1 VSQTTRPKWNGPM
14 PGILGEIVR
23 EAEPHTEVDPIGM
36 LTSLLC
42 GAGVCVGSGPHI
54 KVGSTKHP
62 LLIWPLLLGRTNNGR
77 KGDAVNTA
85 KDFLLSSYP
94 DANGFTTSGLSS
106 GEGLVERLSTGD
118 VDSEGKPHIRTSD
131 DYRLWITEPEFS
143 SVMARSKR
151 DGNTLSPILREAW
164 DGHGL
169 SVLNRKA
176 LTAEESHMGVIGCVT
191 PDEFRLRKTESDQ
204 TGGLYNRFLSIFV
217 ERTRIL
223 PLPHKIDEHTRGRL
237 ITKLADAI
245 NKARRVG
252 KLTLDQE
259 AEKMWVDTLY
269 LEFTF
274 EDEDAAWIDLVQRAA
289 PYALRIAGLYAALE
303 GRSVITRT
311 DLGASAAVVRYIIE
325 SAHYLVDWQLRN
337 PRLDKIMRAID
348 KSSDGLSRTAISHLF
363 SGNLDK
369 STLDT
374 LLGELLRS
382 DEYERE
388 ETKTGGRPVE
398 CYRHVPETKKEES
411 RPKRVIGPS
420 GRRKKKKV
428 VHPGTK
434 SIP

>member
-1 VSQTTRPKWNGPM
+1 MSQTTRPKWNGPM

-23 EAEPHTEVDPIGM
+23 EAEPHTEADPIGM

-85 KDFLLSSYP
+85 EDFLLSSYP
-94 DANGFTTSGLSS
+94 DAKGFTTSGLSS

-204 TGGLYNRFLSIFV
+204 TSATG
-217 ERTRIL
+217 TA
-223 PLPHKIDEHTRGRL
+223 PAHTR
-237 ITKLADAI
+237 
-245 NKARRVG
+245 
-252 KLTLDQE
+252 Q
-259 AEKMWVDTLY
+259 
-269 LEFTF
+269 
-274 EDEDAAWIDLVQRAA
+274 Q
-289 PYALRIAGLYAALE
+289 
-303 GRSVITRT
+303 
-311 DLGASAAVVRYIIE
+311 
-325 SAHYLVDWQLRN
+325 
-337 PRLDKIMRAID
+337 
-348 KSSDGLSRTAISHLF
+348 
-363 SGNLDK
+363 
-369 STLDT
+369 
-374 LLGELLRS
+374 GE
-382 DEYERE
+382 
-388 ETKTGGRPVE
+388 PW
-398 CYRHVPETKKEES
+398 PM
-411 RPKRVIGPS
+411 
-420 GRRKKKKV
+420 
-428 VHPGTK
+428 
-434 SIP
+434 